1 MLINTLTTE
10 TGSQVLLVD
19 QVFSKDRL
27 NQLHAMCAEF
37 SPGCEHWPQPDWCKP
52 SGNLAGL
59 NIPRYMFDNN
69 GDEWA
74 ELVQFFSGDEF
85 KQPFEQHLGIDLE
98 YSTATLWADMKGFGT
113 LGPHKEEGGGY
124 MMQVYLTNT
133 PHDYSG
139 TTIYNE
145 AGQVLVQ
152 MPYRDNFAWF
162 FNGMQVMHGRH
173 HDVPEGITRFTLQ
186 IWYYQSL
193 QNKNKL

>member
-10 TGSQVLLVD
+10 TGNQVLLID
-19 QVFSKDRL
+19 QVFGAERL
-27 NQLHAMCAEF
+27 KQLHAICAKF
-37 SPGCEHWPQPDWCKP
+37 TPGCEHWPQPTWCIVP
-52 SGNLAGL
+52 QHR
-59 NIPRYMFDNN
+59 PRYLFDEK

-74 ELVQFFSGDEF
+74 ELVQFFNSAEV
-85 KQPFEQHLGIDLE
+85 KQPIEQHLDLTLE
-98 YSTATLWADMKGFGT
+98 YSVSSMWADMTGFGP
-113 LGPHKEEGGGY
+113 LGPHKETGGGY
-124 MMQVYLTNT
+124 MMQVYLTDT

-152 MPYRDNFAWF
+152 MPYRDNFGWF
-162 FNGMQVMHGRH
+162 FHGGNVMHGRH

-186 IWYYQSL
+186 IWYAL